1 MKVVVAGGSGFIGR
15 ALVRELADRGDKVVV
30 LSRGPGRD
38 EGPVRTVHWTAG
50 SPGPWQDEVRT
61 ADAVLN
67 LAGEPVADARW
78 TDARKREIEQSRVVS
93 ASALSEILAAG
104 GHQVKVLVNVSAVG
118 FYGTTHGDAPL
129 DESTPPGD
137 DFLARVCVAR
147 EAAAEPARR
156 GIVRVCHA
164 RMGVVLGP
172 DGGVLAKMVPPFK
185 AFVGGPI
192 GDGKQAIPWVHR
204 RDAVRALLFAV
215 DHAELDGPFNVT
227 APEPATMNDFART
240 LGAVLG
246 RPSALRV
253 PGAALRLAMGEAADM
268 VLKGQRAIPKRLADL
283 GFAFVFPD
291 LKSALVD
298 AIDRVRLAS

>member
-15 ALVRELADRGDKVVV
+15 ALVRELGDRGDKVVV

-38 EGPVRTVHWTAG
+38 EGPVRTVHWTPGEA
-50 SPGPWQDEVRT
+50 GPWEAELLG

-78 TDARKREIEQSRVVS
+78 TDARKREIEQSRVESSRGIADV
-93 ASALSEILAAG
+93 LARG
-104 GHQVKVLVNVSAVG
+104 GHRVKVFVNVSAVG
-118 FYGTTHGDAPL
+118 FYGNHHGDAPV

-172 DGGVLAKMVPPFK
+172 DGGVLAKMVPPFR
-185 AFVGGPI
+185 AFVGGPL
-192 GDGKQAIPWVHR
+192 GDGKQPIPWVHR
-204 RDAVRALLFAV
+204 RDAVRALVFAI

-227 APEPATMNDFART
+227 APEPATMNELART
-240 LGAVLG
+240 LGLVLG
-246 RPSALRV
+246 RPAAIRV
-253 PGAALRLAMGEAADM
+253 PGAALKLALGEAADV
-268 VLKGQRAIPKRLADL
+268 VLKGQRALPKRLVEL

-291 LKSALVD
+291 LKSALADAVD
-298 AIDRVRLAS
+298 GVRLAS